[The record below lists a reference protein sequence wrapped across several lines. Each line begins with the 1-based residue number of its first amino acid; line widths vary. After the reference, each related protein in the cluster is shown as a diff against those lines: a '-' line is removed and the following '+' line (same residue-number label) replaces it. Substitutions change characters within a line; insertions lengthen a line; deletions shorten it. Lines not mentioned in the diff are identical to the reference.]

1 MKSKNEKQNND
12 VSLKVDSIIN
22 DMMGNLKKLVDVNT
36 VIGDPYNLPDGSTI
50 IPISKVV
57 VGFVAGGG
65 EFGTGEK
72 SPTSPFAGGSGAGL
86 TVEPVGFLIGKNG
99 EYKFVATLHT
109 GYGELV
115 EHGVSLLKTLK
126 DGISNEKEI

>member
-1 MKSKNEKQNND
+1 MKSKNKKQDND
-12 VSLKVDSIIN
+12 TSIKVDNIIN

-36 VIGDPYNLPDGSTI
+36 VVGDPYSLPDGSTI
-50 IPISKVV
+50 VPISKII

-65 EFGTGEK
+65 EFGTGAK

-86 TVEPVGFLIGKNG
+86 TVEPVGFLIGKKG
-99 EYKFVATLHT
+99 AYKFVATLPT

-115 EHGVSLLKTLK
+115 EQGVNLLRTIK